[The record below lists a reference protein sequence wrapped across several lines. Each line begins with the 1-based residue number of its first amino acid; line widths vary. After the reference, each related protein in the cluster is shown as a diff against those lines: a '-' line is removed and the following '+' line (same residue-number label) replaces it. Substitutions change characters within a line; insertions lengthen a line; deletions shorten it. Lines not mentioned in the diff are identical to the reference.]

1 MCPDTITDVI
11 RIRDEIIVYVPN
23 AFTPGEINSLNQYFY
38 PVITGKVQPGTY
50 KFQIFNR
57 WGELIYE
64 TRDPNAKWEGYRT
77 RPYSKNEPGLDDK
90 ARSMIYA
97 QDGVYIWQ
105 LEFIAEETKDII
117 KKQGHVTIIGD
128 HY

>member
-1 MCPDTITDVI
+1 
-11 RIRDEIIVYVPN
+11 
-23 AFTPGEINSLNQYFY
+23 
-38 PVITGKVQPGTY
+38 
-50 KFQIFNR
+50 
-57 WGELIYE
+57 
-64 TRDPNAKWEGYRT
+64 
-77 RPYSKNEPGLDDK
+77 
-90 ARSMIYA
+90 MIYA